1 MTSRHDANERAKL
14 IDDQGEKLGT
24 LYNTIKGVKKVAVDL
39 NQEIVSQ
46 VPIVDK
52 MGNKVEKMDNSLE
65 QKNKQLDVIIETE
78 NGWCGMWSYYGVVI
92 VQIFIIL
99 IIVASWF

>member
-1 MTSRHDANERAKL
+1 
-14 IDDQGEKLGT
+14 
-24 LYNTIKGVKKVAVDL
+24 
-39 NQEIVSQ
+39 
-46 VPIVDK
+46 